1 MMGLTFQQRQLF
13 NFIRGYIQKHDVA
26 PSYDQMTARLGLAS
40 KSNIHRLL
48 TALERRG
55 YIRREPGTARA
66 IVLVAPPSQFV
77 PLHPE
82 AFADRIIERMRVS
95 GDLRLSAIR
104 AIIVEEARS
113 LNEARAAQ

>member
-1 MMGLTFQQRQLF
+1 MMGLTFQQCQLF
-13 NFIRGYIQKHDVA
+13 NFITGYIQEHDIA
-26 PSYDQMTARLGLAS
+26 PSYDQMTAGLGLAS

-66 IVLVAPPSQFV
+66 IVLIAQPIKFV

-82 AFADRIIERMRVS
+82 AFADRIIERMRAN
-95 GDLRLSAIR
+95 GDLRLSAMR
-104 AIIVEEARS
+104 GIIVEEARN
-113 LNEARAAQ
+113 LNEARAAR